1 MFKILLIIF
10 LIALISF
17 FAPIFQLIRRK
28 KLHLKL
34 LYAYLILGLLA
45 HIIMLCIYYLLG
57 NANPITHLYNFLSFI
72 LLMLFFKRNGLNQK
86 VTFGTLFIGTLVFSI
101 EVSSVRRWFDPS
113 FIFYVYSLFV
123 ISLASASRLYKIY
136 KGNQSLNS
144 FEFYFSTTF
153 FIYSVSSMLIG
164 IYDVEL
170 RNKSEITAFIL
181 LLLNNLF
188 TIFQNL
194 GITYSLWKLK
204 EA

>member
-1 MFKILLIIF
+1 MFELVYCFFFLALLSFSIPILRIFVGKHQHSLLKSYLII
-10 LIALISF
+10 
-17 FAPIFQLIRRK
+17 
-28 KLHLKL
+28 
-34 LYAYLILGLLA
+34 GLLA
-45 HIIMLCIYYLLG
+45 HLIIIVQIIYSG
-57 NANPITHLYNFLSFI
+57 NANPITHIYNFLSFI
-72 LLMLFFKRNGLNQK
+72 LLMLLFKRNGLHQN

-123 ISLASASRLYKIY
+123 ISLASVSRLYKIY

-181 LLLNNLF
+181 LVLNNLL

>member
-1 MFKILLIIF
+1 LII
-10 LIALISF
+10 
-17 FAPIFQLIRRK
+17 
-28 KLHLKL
+28 
-34 LYAYLILGLLA
+34 GLLA
-45 HIIMLCIYYLLG
+45 HLIIIVQIIYSG
-57 NANPITHLYNFLSFI
+57 NANPITHIYNFLSFI
-72 LLMLFFKRNGLNQK
+72 LLMFLFKRNGLHQN
-86 VTFGTLFIGTLVFSI
+86 VTFGTLFIGTFLFSI

-123 ISLASASRLYKIY
+123 ISLASVSKLYKIY

-181 LLLNNLF
+181 LVLNNLL